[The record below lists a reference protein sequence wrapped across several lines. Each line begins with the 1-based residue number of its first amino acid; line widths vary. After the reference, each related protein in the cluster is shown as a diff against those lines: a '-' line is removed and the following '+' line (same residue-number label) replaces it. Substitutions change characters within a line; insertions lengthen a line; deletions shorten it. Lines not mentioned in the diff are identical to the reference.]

1 MNILL
6 QIYLCIEMELTDSDS
21 AGIAVA
27 ARARCQGAPRFQE
40 QACKKDREER
50 AVNGGVV
57 FAFQFQCQRGNSGKR
72 ENDQREDRA
81 YAQGGKIV
89 GCSNPIGNP
98 CMFIAA

>member
-1 MNILL
+1 
-6 QIYLCIEMELTDSDS
+6 MELTDSDS
-21 AGIAVA
+21 AGIAVP

-40 QACKKDREER
+40 QAYKKDREENLMVALCLR
-50 AVNGGVV
+50 INVKEGIQG
-57 FAFQFQCQRGNSGKR
+57 RGRMIRGR
-72 ENDQREDRA
+72 TDRA